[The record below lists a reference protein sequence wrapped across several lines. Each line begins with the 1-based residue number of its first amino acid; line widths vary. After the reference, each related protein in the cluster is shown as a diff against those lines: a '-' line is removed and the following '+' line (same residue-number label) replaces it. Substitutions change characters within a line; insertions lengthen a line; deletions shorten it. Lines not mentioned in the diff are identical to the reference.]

1 MLALRTAALSLV
13 IVTLTARPAAAD
25 LTAFIGTTTTP
36 ESRMARGFALGAGIL
51 VLGFEF
57 EYSNTGDDV
66 DARAPALRTTMGNVL
81 LQTPVA
87 IAGFQPYVTA
97 GAGIFREELEAHEET
112 GFATNFGGGVKV
124 SLVGPLRLRIDYRG
138 FNLGKSA
145 LDATAH
151 RVYAGLNLR
160 F

>member
-1 MLALRTAALSLV
+1 MFALRIAALSV
-13 IVTLTARPAAAD
+13 AIVALMARPAAAD
-25 LTAFIGTTTTP
+25 LTAFIGATTTP
-36 ESRMARGFALGAGIL
+36 ESRTARGFALGAGIL
-51 VLGFEF
+51 LLGFEF

-66 DARAPALRTTMGNVL
+66 DARAPAFKTTMGNVL

-87 IAGFQPYVTA
+87 IAGFQPYVTT

-112 GFATNFGGGVKV
+112 DFATNFGGGVKV
-124 SLVGPLRLRIDYRG
+124 SLMGPIRLRVDYRG
-138 FNLGKSA
+138 FKLGSNA
-145 LDATAH
+145 LHPTVH